1 MQGLRLE
8 QLTLG
13 GLLAART
20 SLETDP
26 NLFLSHTHLP
36 YSGDGPGCDVQ
47 RPQPHPSSHWN
58 GQDHRTDSGI
68 SALTLGRGGLAE
80 D

>member
-1 MQGLRLE
+1 MQDLRLE

-13 GLLAART
+13 GLLDART

-36 YSGDGPGCDVQ
+36 YSGGWAWGVTCSP
-47 RPQPHPSSHWN
+47 PSHTLFLT
-58 GQDHRTDSGI
+58 GMDRTI
-68 SALTLGRGGLAE
+68 ALTLVSQL
-80 D
+80 